1 MKNCTLDWFDCFVDR
16 ASVSKKFSW
25 NWACDH
31 YPYMIGKRNK
41 AWIRV
46 TIFQTRGDA
55 RCIVSYTLP
64 QCWRSFSFTR
74 HHRPAINSPGAQR
87 ETKPKKAR
95 AVLYVSHHAITLTN
109 QSRLHPFST
118 LFSKRRGRKLSFLSF
133 FLSFSFCLYFIA
145 IPFWLSSS
153 LFGPLF
159 FEWRW
164 LALLT
169 TFLELFN
176 KIIIVCLEN

>member
-1 MKNCTLDWFDCFVDR
+1 M
-16 ASVSKKFSW
+16 
-25 NWACDH
+25 
-31 YPYMIGKRNK
+31 
-41 AWIRV
+41 

-118 LFSKRRGRKLSFLSF
+118 LFSKRRGAKVIVSFFLSF
-133 FLSFSFCLYFIA
+133 FLLLSLLYRYSFLAFFFPVWPTFFAPNDVGSSLT
-145 IPFWLSSS
+145 SSS
-153 LFGPLF
+153 N
-159 FEWRW
+159 
-164 LALLT
+164 
-169 TFLELFN
+169 FLIKSSSSVSRTNDEADRRFVDG
-176 KIIIVCLEN
+176 I